1 MPTIQKLPLGRL
13 QTNCYILCENPEDGV
28 VVIDPG
34 DDILLLQAAL
44 AGKKVAAALI
54 THAHFDHI
62 GALKNLRAATN
73 ARVYIGEADKDDP
86 SRMCHDLLTY
96 TDTYRDGDFVT
107 AGGLCFQVLATPG
120 HTPGSVCL
128 LCENVLFSGDTL
140 FAGSYGRTDF
150 LGGSSRDMAASLKR
164 LSKLPPETRVL
175 PGHGA
180 SSTIE
185 EELRTNPYLRGLGIE

>member
-1 MPTIQKLPLGRL
+1 M
-13 QTNCYILCENPEDGV
+13 
-28 VVIDPG
+28 
-34 DDILLLQAAL
+34 
-44 AGKKVAAALI
+44 
-54 THAHFDHI
+54 
-62 GALKNLRAATN
+62 
-73 ARVYIGEADKDDP
+73 
-86 SRMCHDLLTY
+86 
-96 TDTYRDGDFVT
+96 
-107 AGGLCFQVLATPG
+107 
-120 HTPGSVCL
+120 CL

-150 LGGSSRDMAASLKR
+150 LGGSSRDMSASLKR